1 MSPTPKMAAS
11 VIAGAI
17 TVLIV
22 WGLKQYA
29 HTEIPGEAASAM
41 TTVISFVAGYFA
53 PKSGDA

>member
-1 MSPTPKMAAS
+1 MAAS